1 VADFN
6 GDGFPDFALLNGDED
21 ITVFLNNGNGKFSA
35 GYTFLGGFG
44 TVLAGD
50 FNSDHKPDLV
60 QPLNQG
66 VAVLVGLGNGAFKDY
81 LALPSNGRGNTIAA
95 DFNGDHKLDLLTNRG
110 VLLGKGKAKFGIPI
124 PVPNGCSAVFATT
137 VGDFNR
143 DGKLDIAGI
152 YNGNVIV
159 CLGKGN
165 GEFAG
170 PKTYDQG
177 IIHQNVLAGDF
188 NHDGI
193 LDLAASDQNGVSI
206 LLGNGD
212 GTFQNGIPTGLNASF
227 PTFVLGD
234 FNHDG
239 NLDLAAITG
248 STIAVLLG
256 KGDGTFRSPVTTAIS
271 EVRALAAGDLN
282 SDGNL
287 DLVVSTAGSIDVLLG
302 KGDGSFKPPIN
313 YPALNPATIVIA
325 DFNGDGKLDVALRS
339 EPLQV
344 RYGNGDGTLQKA
356 NSFSLFELNG
366 SSLLAGDFV
375 GDGRLDLV
383 TAVPG
388 NRDELIILLH
398 TP

>member
-1 VADFN
+1 
-6 GDGFPDFALLNGDED
+6 
-21 ITVFLNNGNGKFSA
+21 
-35 GYTFLGGFG
+35 
-44 TVLAGD
+44 
-50 FNSDHKPDLV
+50 
-60 QPLNQG
+60 
-66 VAVLVGLGNGAFKDY
+66 
-81 LALPSNGRGNTIAA
+81 
-95 DFNGDHKLDLLTNRG
+95 
-110 VLLGKGKAKFGIPI
+110 
-124 PVPNGCSAVFATT
+124 
-137 VGDFNR
+137 
-143 DGKLDIAGI
+143 
-152 YNGNVIV
+152 
-159 CLGKGN
+159 
-165 GEFAG
+165 
-170 PKTYDQG
+170 
-177 IIHQNVLAGDF
+177 
-188 NHDGI
+188 
-193 LDLAASDQNGVSI
+193 
-206 LLGNGD
+206 
-212 GTFQNGIPTGLNASF
+212 
-227 PTFVLGD
+227 
-234 FNHDG
+234 
-239 NLDLAAITG
+239 
-248 STIAVLLG
+248 
-256 KGDGTFRSPVTTAIS
+256 
-271 EVRALAAGDLN
+271 LAAGDLN